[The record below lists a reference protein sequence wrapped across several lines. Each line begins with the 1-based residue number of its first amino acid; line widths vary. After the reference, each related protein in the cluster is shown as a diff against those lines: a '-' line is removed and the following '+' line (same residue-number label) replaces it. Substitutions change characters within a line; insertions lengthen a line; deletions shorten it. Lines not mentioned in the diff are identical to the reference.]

1 MKKILLIIFVLTIF
15 LIYGCGK
22 DPETELEP
30 ITAEVIQVE
39 DIEIPEEDVEVFEEE
54 VVTIKLCHDTDRGI
68 IRWASGTV
76 FGFYDNAKRFEFD
89 DYCFDN
95 NIMIEYYCEEENPKN
110 RTFICKN
117 GCEDNHCL

>member
-1 MKKILLIIFVLTIF
+1 MKKILLIFVLTIV

-22 DPETELEP
+22 EQETGLEP
-30 ITAEVIQVE
+30 ITADVVE
-39 DIEIPEEDVEVFEEE
+39 DVEIPEEVEIFEEE
-54 VVTIKLCHDTDRGI
+54 IETVKLCHDTDRGI

-95 NIMIEYYCEEENPKN
+95 NILIEYYCEDEMPQN
-110 RTFICKN
+110 RTFICKS
-117 GCEDNHCL
+117 GCKDNHCI